1 MKKTQKN
8 GLNNLAPHG
17 ARLTGS
23 TSKALFFIVFIGN
36 YKIGSSC
43 SSTTYRLAEGVTLLS
58 RLACR

>member
-23 TSKALFFIVFIGN
+23 ASKAPLSIVSIGN
-36 YKIGSSC
+36 DKNGSSC
-43 SSTTYRLAEGVTLLS
+43 GSRVYMAPEAVKLLS